1 MTAFAAHQAD
11 PYVDRDA
18 VVYIVDDDVSV
29 RESLEAM
36 VRHSGLKAEVFS
48 SARAFLDRPRAD
60 RPSCLILDVTLPD
73 LSGLDVQRHIAA
85 EQASMPII
93 FITGYGDVPMSVQAM
108 KAGAFEF
115 LTKPFHDDVLLS
127 SIRNAIACSRGALGD
142 GAFMQ
147 SLHARYSSLTKRE
160 REVMGLVVSGL
171 MNKQIGG
178 SLGTSEITVKAH
190 RGKVMRKMQAESL
203 ADLVRMGQRLAL

>member
-1 MTAFAAHQAD
+1 MIASAAYHAD
-11 PYVDRDA
+11 PKDP

-29 RESLEAM
+29 RESLELM
-36 VRHSGLKAEVFS
+36 IRYSGFQAEVFA

-60 RPSCLILDVTLPD
+60 GPSCLILDVTLPD
-73 LSGLDVQRHIAA
+73 LSGLDLQQCIVE
-85 EQASMPII
+85 EQAAMPII
-93 FITGYGDVPMSVQAM
+93 FITGHGNVPMSVQAM

-115 LTKPFHDDVLLS
+115 LTKPFRDDVLLA
-127 SIRNAIACSRGALGD
+127 SIRNAIARSRSTLGD
-142 GAFMQ
+142 GAAMQ
-147 SLHARYSSLTKRE
+147 SLRARYASLTKRE

-190 RGKVMRKMQAESL
+190 RGKVMRKMRAESL

>member
-1 MTAFAAHQAD
+1 MTAFATYQAD
-11 PYVDRDA
+11 RHVDRDA
-18 VVYIVDDDVSV
+18 VVYVVDDDVSV

-36 VRHSGLKAEVFS
+36 IRHSGFKAEVFS
-48 SARAFLDRPRAD
+48 SARAFLDRPRAEG
-60 RPSCLILDVTLPD
+60 PSCLILDVTLPD
-73 LSGLDVQRHIAA
+73 LSGLDVQRYVAA

-93 FITGYGDVPMSVQAM
+93 FITGYGDVPMSVEAM

-115 LTKPFHDDVLLS
+115 LTKPFRDDVLLS
-127 SIRNAIACSRGALGD
+127 SIQNAIARSQGALGD
-142 GAFMQ
+142 GAAMQ
-147 SLHARYSSLTKRE
+147 SLRARYASLTKRE
-160 REVMGLVVSGL
+160 REVMTLVVSGL

-203 ADLVRMGQRLAL
+203 ADLVRMGERLAL

>member
-1 MTAFAAHQAD
+1 MTAFATYQAD
-11 PYVDRDA
+11 QHVDRDA
-18 VVYIVDDDVSV
+18 LVYVVDDDVFV

-36 VRHSGLKAEVFS
+36 IRHLGFKAEVFS
-48 SARAFLDRPRAD
+48 SARTFLERPRVEG
-60 RPSCLILDVTLPD
+60 PSCLILDVTLPD
-73 LSGLDVQRHIAA
+73 LSGLDVQRHIAT

-93 FITGYGDVPMSVQAM
+93 FITGHGDVPTSVEAM
-108 KAGAFEF
+108 KSRHLKI
-115 LTKPFHDDVLLS
+115 LTKPFRDDVLLS
-127 SIRNAIACSRGALGD
+127 SIRNAIARSQGALCD
-142 GAFMQ
+142 GAAMQ
-147 SLHARYSSLTKRE
+147 SLRARYASLTKRE
-160 REVMGLVVSGL
+160 REVMTLVVSGL

>member
-1 MTAFAAHQAD
+1 MTASAAHQAD
-11 PYVDRDA
+11 RYVEREP
-18 VVYIVDDDVSV
+18 VVYVVDDDVSV

-36 VRHSGLKAEVFS
+36 IRHSGFRAEVFS
-48 SARAFLDRPRAD
+48 SARAFLDRRRAD
-60 RPSCLILDVTLPD
+60 GPSCLILDVTLPD
-73 LSGLDVQRHIAA
+73 LSGLDVQKHVAA

-115 LTKPFHDDVLLS
+115 LTKPFCDDVLLS
-127 SIRNAIACSRGALGD
+127 SIRNAIARSHGTLGD
-142 GAFMQ
+142 DAAMQ
-147 SLHARYSSLTKRE
+147 SLRARYASLTKRE